1 MLNQI
6 FKLIWKKKRSNF
18 LMMLEIFFA
27 FLVLFAVSVLAV
39 SNYQNYKNPS
49 GIDINNVWVAHLNY
63 NTDTMPNLDLIRQ
76 RLSSYPEIASFSFS
90 SGNVPFAFSTNSTG
104 LTHNGVEAHTD
115 GIGVEPS
122 YPAVMGVT
130 VTEGRWFTWE
140 DTVGKNEPIV
150 ITRKLKEALFGN
162 EDAVGRICGEGIP
175 GEELTGH
182 KVVGV
187 VEYFKHKSDFQ
198 SDENGMFRVADAR
211 WDKSALLIKL
221 KSEQNADFEAR
232 LSKDL
237 VNIGKDWSVEIQHL
251 DLMKSTQNQ
260 IIIIPMLILFI
271 VCGFLVFNVALGLF
285 GVLFQNISQRR
296 GEIGVRRAMG
306 ATKRAIMQQIIGE
319 TAMIATLGLLLG
331 LFFAVQFPLL
341 NIFDI
346 SSGVY
351 GIAILLA
358 VLAVY
363 LLVLGCAYYPS
374 RQASQIFPAEALR
387 DE

>member
-1 MLNQI
+1 MINQI

-18 LMMLEIFFA
+18 LMMLEIFLA
-27 FLVLFAVSVLAV
+27 FLVLFAVSVLSV
-39 SNYQNYKNPS
+39 SNYQNYKNAS
-49 GIDINNVWVAHLNY
+49 GIDINNVWVAHMNY

-76 RLSSYPEIASFSFS
+76 RLKGYPEIASFSFS
-90 SGNVPFAFSTNSTG
+90 SNNVPFSFSTNSTG
-104 LTHNGVEAHTD
+104 LSNNGIEVHTD

-122 YPAVMGVT
+122 YPALMGVSL
-130 VTEGRWFTWE
+130 TEGRWFTYE
-140 DTVGKNEPIV
+140 DTIGKNCPIV
-150 ITRKLKEALFGN
+150 ITSKLKEALFGN
-162 EDAVGRICGEGIP
+162 ENAIGKIVSDGIP
-175 GEELTGH
+175 GEELTGN
-182 KVVGV
+182 KIVGV
-187 VEYFKHKSDFQ
+187 VAYFKHKSDFQ
-198 SDENGMFRVADAR
+198 AEENCMFRVADAQR
-211 WDKSALLIKL
+211 DKSALLIKL

-232 LSKDL
+232 LAKDL

-251 DLMKSTQNQ
+251 DLMKSTKNQ
-260 IIIIPMLILFI
+260 IILIPMIILFI

-319 TAMIATLGLLLG
+319 TAMIATLGLILG

-346 SSGVY
+346 SSSVY
-351 GIAILLA
+351 VTAILIA

-374 RQASQIFPAEALR
+374 RQASLVLPAEALR